1 MSAKPA
7 TKVLRNATDGVFAM
21 IIRTHRFKVG
31 QTVHYTS
38 GPYRSSWR
46 GGVFK
51 IMQLLPPQGGDYQYR
66 IKSAD
71 EPHDRVV
78 KESELDRAM

>member
-1 MSAKPA
+1 VSDHKFRVA
-7 TKVLRNATDGVFAM
+7 VVGV
-21 IIRTHRFKVG
+21 
-31 QTVHYTS
+31 
-38 GPYRSSWR
+38 

-51 IMQLLPPQGGDYQYR
+51 IMQLLPAEGGNYQYR

>member
-1 MSAKPA
+1 MPA
-7 TKVLRNATDGVFAM
+7 EKIPGDGVSDHKF
-21 IIRTHRFKVG
+21 RVG
-31 QTVHYTS
+31 QEVYCTS
-38 GPYRSSWR
+38 APHGSGWR

-51 IMQLLPPQGGDYQYR
+51 IMQLLPAEGGNYQYR

-71 EPHDRVV
+71 QPHDRVV

>member
-1 MSAKPA
+1 MPNRKALGDDVGGHK
-7 TKVLRNATDGVFAM
+7 FE
-21 IIRTHRFKVG
+21 VG
-31 QTVHYTS
+31 QTVYYTS
-38 GPYRSSWR
+38 GPYRSGWY

-78 KESELDRAM
+78 KESELDRAK

>member
-1 MSAKPA
+1 VSDHK
-7 TKVLRNATDGVFAM
+7 
-21 IIRTHRFKVG
+21 FKVG

-38 GPYRSSWR
+38 GPYPSSWR

-71 EPHDRVV
+71 EPYDRVV